1 MTVEPTHFVSAM
13 TEHWQTTLGNVASAE
28 LQDVWRQMASTFNR
42 QIINH
47 GTPEGDRWKVLQ
59 PATGTGKSQGLAV
72 YCSLLSRN
80 TLMKPNTG
88 IEELDE
94 GISALP
100 HPGVLIVTRLI
111 EQANE
116 VAATIN
122 QLTGKMVAVAAH
134 SGNRVPASELKTYP
148 VVVITHAAY
157 ENGLDAVNRSSNE
170 QRTARAVMSWETY
183 HAWGDGVRK
192 LTVIDEALDIIQ
204 EAQIDLDKVRR
215 LRAFI
220 PFEVAEAFPR
230 QMEAIAHVEH
240 LLTEMSRVA
249 KERQANGYVER
260 ERVLWSGR
268 VPMPVAFDMT
278 ELRKAIN
285 SLPLDRQ
292 LLGKEDAKENA
303 RLRTL
308 CCGNLRDLQATMEQW
323 NWYAK
328 KMSEH
333 TLNTARLIVPEGTSG
348 AVILDAT
355 ASSNLI
361 YKLFDNRVDVIPVLT
376 NARSYSNVTLHVS
389 RGHAVGKSSMVEN
402 AKEQAPRLVSN
413 LMESLGA
420 DRKVFVCCHH
430 RVEPHLISLET
441 GFAAFDAG
449 HWGAIDGRNNWSEF
463 DTAVI
468 FGLPYR
474 DKVWSANTFMAVR
487 GLQDDN
493 WLNADGQRPFKDYP
507 DVRHAL
513 EVGQLVVSIVQ
524 AINRVRCRRVIDSA
538 GNCPPTDVFILL
550 PGDRTGQEVLDGI
563 TKEMPGINVVDWAYG
578 EAKRKL
584 RKSNHEEALL
594 RFAGLM
600 SIGRKS
606 ASDVCQH
613 LGISRQHWDRMVTN
627 MRNRASTLAERLSAL
642 GVYYLTEGKGRG
654 ARSYLVKN

>member
-1 MTVEPTHFVSAM
+1 MMVEPTVFVSAM

-116 VAATIN
+116 VANTIN

-134 SGNRVPASELKTYP
+134 SDNRVPASELKTYP

-157 ENGLDAVNRSSNE
+157 ENGLDAVNRTAGD
-170 QRTARAVMSWETY
+170 QGAARAALSWETY
-183 HAWGDGVRK
+183 HAWGDSVRK

-204 EAQIDLDKVRR
+204 EAQIDLNKVRR
-215 LRAFI
+215 LRAVI

-230 QMEAIAHVEH
+230 QMEAIACVEH
-240 LLTEMSRVA
+240 MLSEMSRVA
-249 KERQANGYVER
+249 KEREANGYIER
-260 ERVLWSGR
+260 ERVLWNGR
-268 VPMPVAFDMT
+268 VAMPVAYDMT

-292 LLGKEDAKENA
+292 LLGKEDARENA

-308 CCGNLRDLQATMEQW
+308 YSGILRDLQATMEQW
-323 NWYAK
+323 NWYTK

-333 TLNTARLIVPEGTSG
+333 TLNTARLIVPEGISG

-361 YKLFDNRVDVIPVLT
+361 YKLFDERVDVIPVPS
-376 NARSYSNVTLHVS
+376 NARSYSNVSLHVS
-389 RGHAVGKSSMVEN
+389 RGHAVGKSSMVAN
-402 AKEQAPRLVSN
+402 AKVQAPKLVSN
-413 LMESLGA
+413 LMDTLGP
-420 DRKVFVCCHH
+420 DRKVFVCCHKY
-430 RVEPHLISLET
+430 VEPHLISLEN
-441 GFAAFDAG
+441 GFAAFDVG

-474 DKVWSANTFMAVR
+474 DNVWTANTFMAVR

-513 EVGQLVVSIVQ
+513 MVGQLVVSIVQ

-584 RKSNHEEALL
+584 RKANHEEALV
-594 RFAGLM
+594 RFAGAM
-600 SIGRKS
+600 SVGRKS
-606 ASDVCQH
+606 ASDVCYH
-613 LGISRQHWDRMVTN
+613 LGISRQHWDRMVNN